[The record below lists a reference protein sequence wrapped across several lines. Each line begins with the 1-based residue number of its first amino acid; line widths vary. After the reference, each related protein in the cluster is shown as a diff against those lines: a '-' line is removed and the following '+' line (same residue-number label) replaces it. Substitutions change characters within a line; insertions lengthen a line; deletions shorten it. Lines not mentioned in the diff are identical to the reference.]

1 MIKIISAIG
10 IALSL
15 TLIYKASMQGLK
27 EARKGDSIAQVLFPK
42 NDTRIKHHGVLHWQ
56 QLSDTASAQV
66 GDTVFTG
73 ENSTTTLALNGGS
86 EIQMNP
92 HSVIILQD
100 DFLDL
105 ETGSLKI
112 NLRPGE
118 KIKTIRIAG
127 KQVKLD
133 RPGTFNIQNT
143 AKGAKI
149 EFIPMGG
156 GAAVSLLDETKPEV
170 ETVNASP
177 APAVAPAV
185 PAAPVTP
192 VVRAPKKPRPAFLRP
207 SLPVK
212 KEPVLQSTPENHEV
226 ATADQIPV
234 ENPDQ
239 EEPTEDTG
247 EETEEGSKADYPN
260 KWSTYVFASR
270 ANQDHEVSVKGSTTN
285 AKKDFKT
292 SGNSIQVRGEVE
304 HLIKYPIAMSLSLN
318 SFTGSSATYSGF
330 EFGVETILR
339 SSKPYLKNFDFM
351 PGIYLRQYSLEMEGI
366 LPGNNEPSEV
376 SSSSLMLSFTPRWQ
390 KQYGNWTAE
399 LWPQIKGHSK
409 DGLLLDYALLAA
421 IGKNTKIGRF
431 SLFWRWQKN
440 EDHLDF
446 EDVND
451 TGDADI
457 KTTENRLGLMYY
469 YLF

>member
-15 TLIYKASMQGLK
+15 TVIYKASMQGLK
-27 EARKGDSIAQVLFPK
+27 EARKGDSIAQILFPK

-56 QLSDTASAQV
+56 QLSDKASAQV

-73 ENSTTTLALNGGS
+73 ENSTTTLALQSGS

-127 KQVKLD
+127 KKIKLD
-133 RPGTFNIQNT
+133 RPGTFNIVNT
-143 AKGAKI
+143 AKGAKV
-149 EFIPMGG
+149 EFVPLGG
-156 GAAVSLLDETKPEV
+156 GAAISLLDEIKPQV
-170 ETVNASP
+170 ETVKTIPSP
-177 APAVAPAV
+177 SVNP
-185 PAAPVTP
+185 APVTP
-192 VVRAPKKPRPAFLRP
+192 IARATTAETPKKPKPAFLRP

-212 KEPVLQSTPENHEV
+212 KKPVLQSTPDTHEL
-226 ATADQIPV
+226 AAAEQIPAEASDQ
-234 ENPDQ
+234 ENPD
-239 EEPTEDTG
+239 EDND
-247 EETEEGSKADYPN
+247 EETEADYPN

-270 ANQDHEVSVKGSTTN
+270 VNQEHEVSVKGSTTN
-285 AKKDFKT
+285 SKKDFKT
-292 SGNSIQVRGEVE
+292 SGNSLQVRGEVE
-304 HLIKYPIAMSLSLN
+304 HLIKYPITMSLSLN
-318 SFTGSSATYSGF
+318 SFTGSTATYSGF

-351 PGIYLRQYSLEMEGI
+351 PGIYLRQYTLEMEGI
-366 LPGNNEPSEV
+366 LPANAEPSEV

-390 KQYGNWTAE
+390 KQYGDWTAE

-431 SLFWRWQKN
+431 SAFWRWQKN

-457 KTTENRLGLMYY
+457 KTTENRLGLMYNY
-469 YLF
+469 HF